1 MGEGCMRALAIFLAV
16 MISACATELQRVPT
30 SFTVA
35 SDSSR
40 SLQMSAPVS
49 VTASAGYTRTLP
61 AGSKWSLVGSIP
73 EGDIF
78 KIENSVFTIEARH
91 VHEAYLV
98 VQNLNLVGFYLP
110 VEQAFSPLSPKIL
123 LPIK

>member
-1 MGEGCMRALAIFLAV
+1 MRALAIFLAV
-16 MISACATELQRVPT
+16 MISACVTELQRVPT

-61 AGSKWSLVGSIP
+61 AGSKWSLIGSIP